1 MGATIF
7 GFLTESF
14 FFDRALIADKFRT
27 IDEKRLRAELRAY
40 RDFCLS
46 SKAEIESEVS
56 ANKSSLK
63 VLSGVECPDVRLL
76 KQSAF
81 YIEQYILPDPLFA
94 MTHESGQM
102 NDAISSYLGMGQS
115 VIDRD
120 RLATILSYLHSPHL
134 NGQFE
139 GRCGGA
145 IGPWTQRPI
154 GPAGRPI
161 PSALSRWLPIAFDTC

>member
-120 RLATILSYLHSPHL
+120 RLATILSYLHSLTPMVAANYVKFL
-134 NGQFE
+134 PLSYIFE
-139 GRCGGA
+139 PPKNTSIYA
-145 IGPWTQRPI
+145 
-154 GPAGRPI
+154 
-161 PSALSRWLPIAFDTC
+161 SYNY